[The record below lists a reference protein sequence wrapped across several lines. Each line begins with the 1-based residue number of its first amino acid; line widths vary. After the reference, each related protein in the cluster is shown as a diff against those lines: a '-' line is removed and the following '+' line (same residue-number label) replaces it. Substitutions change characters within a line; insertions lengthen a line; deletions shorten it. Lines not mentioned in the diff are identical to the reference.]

1 MPPHPTLCI
10 VGLQLQLSQ
19 ISFQYKIA
27 DEMEYSIKEFYW
39 PRDIAFLACENADT
53 NFSPLVHN
61 EIGNIRQV
69 MEPWSALFNS

>member
-1 MPPHPTLCI
+1 MPPTLCI

-39 PRDIAFLACENADT
+39 PGDIAFLACENADT

-61 EIGNIRQV
+61 EIGNIRKV

>member
-1 MPPHPTLCI
+1 MPPPTLCI
-10 VGLQLQLSQ
+10 VGLQLHLSK
-19 ISFQYKIA
+19 ISFQYEIA

-53 NFSPLVHN
+53 NFSPLAHN

>member
-39 PRDIAFLACENADT
+39 PRVIAFLACENADT
-53 NFSPLVHN
+53 NFPPLVHN

>member
-1 MPPHPTLCI
+1 MPPLPHPCI
-10 VGLQLQLSQ
+10 EGLQLQLSQ

-39 PRDIAFLACENADT
+39 PRDIVFLACANADT

-69 MEPWSALFNS
+69 MEPWSVLFNS